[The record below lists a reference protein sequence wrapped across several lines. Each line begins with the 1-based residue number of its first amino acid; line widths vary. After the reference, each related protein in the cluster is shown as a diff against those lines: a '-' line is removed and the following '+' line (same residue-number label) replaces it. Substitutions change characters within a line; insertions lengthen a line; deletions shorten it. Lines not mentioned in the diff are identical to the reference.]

1 MQRHV
6 RSTIWT
12 LVRVM
17 TVAVVVT
24 SLAVPA
30 IVAEGAAAD
39 YTYWFA
45 TAQDKVYPTSAP
57 PASARVAGGRH
68 GSTLTLS
75 GAQAEY
81 EGRQIAIRPLV
92 SALRDVW
99 LQPSDLTMTDDKGVV
114 HAIESSNVSTYKV
127 HYVNITAPSTG
138 YTRKGLEPDA
148 LLPMTLANGERLGW
162 IPNQSPNLSRRGA
175 SAGSTQP
182 FYVLFYIPEDAA
194 PGTYRGTLTI
204 TCSAL
209 DGTPAPNLAIPVSL
223 EVYPFSVEKRSLK
236 TSFGMN
242 LQWAMYTNS
251 AAHVWLGRNDNP
263 GPAATRIAERT
274 TYKGDQLGGWFKYM
288 GEHRISPQAMLP
300 AWDAGSDWAPPT
312 DNGDMVARQA
322 VLEDYLGTGNAT
334 TLPGRKLA
342 FNTVKMPEYG
352 APSYVSDPFASTTN
366 TTKAAQYYR
375 TMKAQ
380 LGSKYA
386 NTAYAYP
393 IDEPSASQR
402 AFVERY
408 AAFVHTNAPG
418 VKFFVTV
425 DPTPMNFTLL
435 KNVDIYGQ
443 RLPFF
448 YRDYDTWV
456 KKILSAGKSVWV
468 YTHATMWQHVTPSY
482 LVDQPLAGN
491 RAQAWLAYDTKA
503 EGLLYFNINAW
514 RPKVGSADYRD
525 PYVDALSYRTG
536 TGATQLYANGD
547 GSLVYPGYYPALG
560 LYVEGSPPVGS
571 LRMEGIRDGLE
582 DYEYLKLISA
592 KYGSAKA
599 GAYVRRIIGA
609 TPAAKPGVLRFPTW
623 EKNASVY
630 NVVRAEMAAALVPA
644 VTPEP
649 YDGPPRAISPRRPA
663 R

>member
-1 MQRHV
+1 MDRHI
-6 RSTIWT
+6 RTTTRT
-12 LVRVM
+12 LMRVM
-17 TVAVVVT
+17 VVAAVV
-24 SLAVPA
+24 AA
-30 IVAEGAAAD
+30 IAIPTLSAEAASGD
-39 YTYWFA
+39 FTYWFA

-57 PASARVAGGRH
+57 PATARLAGGRH
-68 GSTLTLS
+68 GSTLALS

-81 EGRQIAIRPLV
+81 EGRQVAIRPTV
-92 SALRDVW
+92 SALRDIW
-99 LQPSDLTMTDDKGVV
+99 LQQSDLTMTDGNGVR
-114 HAIESSNVSTYKV
+114 HTIDSSNVTTYKV
-127 HYVNITAPSTG
+127 HYVNVTAPSTG

-148 LLPMTLANGERLGW
+148 LLPMTLANGQRLGW
-162 IPNQSPNLSRRGA
+162 IPGQSPNLTRRGVN
-175 SAGSTQP
+175 AGVTQP

-194 PGTYRGTLTI
+194 PGRYEGKLTI
-204 TCSAL
+204 TGTAADGSA
-209 DGTPAPNLAIPVSL
+209 APSLAVPVSL
-223 EVYPFSVEKRSLK
+223 EVFPFSVEKRSLK

-288 GEHRISPQAMLP
+288 GEHRVSPQAMLP

-312 DNGDMVARQA
+312 DNGDMVARQS
-322 VLEDYLGTGNAT
+322 VLEDYLGTGDAT
-334 TLPGRKLA
+334 TLSGRKLG

-352 APSYVSDPFASTTN
+352 APSYVTDPFASASN

-380 LGSKYA
+380 LGTTYA
-386 NTAYAYP
+386 STAYAYP
-393 IDEPSASQR
+393 VDEPSAAQR

-418 VKFFVTV
+418 VKFFVTT
-425 DPTPMNFTLL
+425 DPVTMKNTLI

-448 YRDYDTWV
+448 YRDYDGWV
-456 KKILSAGKSVWV
+456 KKILAAGKSVWV
-468 YTHATMWQHVTPSY
+468 YTHATMWQGVTPTY

-503 EGLLYFNINAW
+503 AGLLYFNINAW
-514 RPKVGSADYRD
+514 RPKVGSPDFRD
-525 PYVDALSYRTG
+525 PYVDPLSYRTG

-560 LYVEGSPPVGS
+560 LYVEGSAPVGS

-582 DYEYLKLISA
+582 DYEYLKLIA
-592 KYGSAKA
+592 TKYGSAKA
-599 GAYVRRIIGA
+599 TTYVRRIIGV
-609 TPAAKPGVLRFPTW
+609 TPAQKPGVLRFPTW
-623 EKNASVY
+623 EKGSSAY
-630 NVVRAEMAAALVPA
+630 NNVRAEMAAALVPA
-644 VTPEP
+644 PTVAP
-649 YDGPPRAISPRRPA
+649 YDGPPRAIVPRRPV